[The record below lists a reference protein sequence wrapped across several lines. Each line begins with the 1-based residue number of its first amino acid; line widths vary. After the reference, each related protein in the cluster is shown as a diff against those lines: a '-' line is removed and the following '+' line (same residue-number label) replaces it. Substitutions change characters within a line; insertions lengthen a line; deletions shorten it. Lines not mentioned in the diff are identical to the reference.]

1 VFPWSASV
9 AVKVALRA
17 GAAVICR
24 LRVTPAA
31 GAECSLSTRPTPGVY
46 ALREAVWTARLH
58 LWVEAEFNPG
68 STCAPMTGPVG
79 WNDRVG
85 MTFTDY
91 LINAVFVLVV
101 LRQARERRLDVRSF
115 VAPMALVVFVATHYV
130 HTIPTGGQDLDLV
143 GALTALGVGL
153 GLLCGFTTHVRT
165 DEDGTRFARVGWL
178 AGGFLVAGISARV
191 LFVFALHHGAGP
203 AVRAFSISHH
213 IDAAAWPLALVSMAL
228 CEVTVRLVVVQ
239 LRGRRIPA
247 WQRAGLAG
255 V

>member
-1 VFPWSASV
+1 
-9 AVKVALRA
+9 
-17 GAAVICR
+17 
-24 LRVTPAA
+24 
-31 GAECSLSTRPTPGVY
+31 
-46 ALREAVWTARLH
+46 
-58 LWVEAEFNPG
+58 
-68 STCAPMTGPVG
+68 
-79 WNDRVG
+79 

-130 HTIPTGGQDLDLV
+130 HTIPTGGADLELV
-143 GALTALGVGL
+143 AVLTAFGVGL

-165 DEDGTRFARVGWL
+165 DADGTRFARVGWV
-178 AGGFLVAGISARV
+178 AGGFLVAGISARM
-191 LFVFALHHGAGP
+191 LFVFAVHHGAGP

-213 IDAAAWPLALVSMAL
+213 IGAAAWPLAMVSMAL

-239 LRGRRIPA
+239 LRG
-247 WQRAGLAG
+247 QRLTAVHSAGMAN